1 MDVKTLALTQLQEM
15 DALADRIAGDPLRSV
30 RSSLDARAVI
40 VTDGLEDPAQAQRE
54 KLMLDGAAA
63 LRKLAEQGEAAD
75 LSAGETVG
83 LEAVVHAVG
92 RPALLVFKSS
102 FGDPP
107 FGWQILEENRT
118 SIERRLPAVGRVEIH
133 NGPKVTAWGTGFL
146 VADGVVMTNRHVVN
160 GFHDVDGYLFTLGAP
175 RLDYLEEDG
184 NPDHAEFAIK
194 SAKVHDQVDLALLHV
209 EPLPGSPDP
218 PPPLRLAGSAPQD
231 GINLYA
237 AGYPVAPGATPPEV
251 LAAIFGNK
259 FGVKRLQPGKLMKVE
274 AGAPRL
280 QHDASTLGG
289 SSGSP
294 IVDIERD
301 LVIGLHF
308 SGMYKKENN
317 AVALWK
323 LTDDALLKQHGL
335 TFH

>member
-1 MDVKTLALTQLQEM
+1 MDLKTLALTQLQDM
-15 DALADRIAGDPLRSV
+15 DALAERIEGDPLHSV

-40 VTDGLEDPAQAQRE
+40 VTDGLESLAETRRE
-54 KLMLDGAAA
+54 KLMLDGAGA
-63 LRKLAEQGEAAD
+63 LRKLAAKGEAAD
-75 LSAGETVG
+75 LSADETVG

-107 FGWQILEENRT
+107 FGWQILEDNRT
-118 SIERRLPAVGRVEIH
+118 SIERTLPSVGRVEIH
-133 NGPKVTAWGTGFL
+133 NGPQVTAWGTGFL

-160 GFHDVDGYLFTLGAP
+160 GLDDIDGYLFTLGTP

-184 NPDHAEFAIK
+184 NPDHAELAIK
-194 SAKVHDQVDLALLHV
+194 SAKVHDAVDLALLRV
-209 EPLPGSPDP
+209 EPLDGSPDP
-218 PPPLRLAGSAPQD
+218 PKPLRLAGSAPQD
-231 GINLYA
+231 GIDLYA
-237 AGYPVAPGATPPEV
+237 AGYPVAPGGTPPEV
-251 LAAIFGNK
+251 LSAIFGNK

-274 AGAPRL
+274 DGAPRL
-280 QHDASTLGG
+280 RHDASTLGG

-301 LVIGLHF
+301 LVVGLHF
-308 SGMYKKENN
+308 SGVYKKQNN
-317 AVALWK
+317 AVALWR